1 MINFANGSEPI
12 IDPWLLYLADVLDGL
27 KILSWIVVAIACI
40 CVIVCLAGMAASCD
54 PNCDLDFDDFK
65 MWYCN
70 LKKAI
75 LPTVVSMVFAIIM
88 PSKDTLYKMA
98 IAEALTPDNVKMAYD
113 VTGKTAND
121 ILNGGSEFVKDIM
134 DYGVEKID
142 EIRTGP
148 SEEEE

>member
-12 IDPWLLYLADVLDGL
+12 INPWLLYLADVLDGL
-27 KILSWIVVAIACI
+27 KILSWTVVAIACVY
-40 CVIVCLAGMAASCD
+40 VIVCLAGVAA
-54 PNCDLDFDDFK
+54 NCDLDDDDFK
-65 MWYCN
+65 KWYCN

-75 LPTVVSMVFAIIM
+75 LPTVVSMVFAIVM

-121 ILNGGSEFVKDIM
+121 ILNGGSEFIKDIM

-142 EIRTGP
+142 EMRNVEPIET
-148 SEEEE
+148 EDNAE

>member
-12 IDPWLLYLADVLDGL
+12 INPWLLYLADILDGL
-27 KILSWIVVAIACI
+27 KFFICALAFVAIVYVVI
-40 CVIVCLAGMAASCD
+40 CLVAMGL
-54 PNCDLDFDDFK
+54 NWDDDDNDGVDK
-65 MWYCN
+65 WYKK
-70 LKKAI
+70 LKKSI
-75 LPTVVSMVFAIIM
+75 LPTIASIVFAIAM

-121 ILNGGSEFVKDIM
+121 ILNGGSEFIKDIM

-142 EIRTGP
+142 EIRTGD
-148 SEEEE
+148 SEEDKQ

>member
-12 IDPWLLYLADVLDGL
+12 INPWLFYLADILDGL
-27 KILSWIVVAIACI
+27 KIFAIVLTGVGIAYI
-40 CVIVCLAGMAASCD
+40 IVCLCCMADNYGYDEDKCKIWS
-54 PNCDLDFDDFK
+54 NR
-65 MWYCN
+65 
-70 LKKAI
+70 LKKSMLPAI
-75 LPTVVSMVFAIIM
+75 AFIVFAITM

-121 ILNGGSEFVKDIM
+121 ILNGGSEFIKDIM

-148 SEEEE
+148 NEEDEQ

>member
-12 IDPWLLYLADVLDGL
+12 INPWLLYLADVLDGL
-27 KILSWIVVAIACI
+27 KILSWTVVAIACVY
-40 CVIVCLAGMAASCD
+40 VIVCLAGVAV
-54 PNCDLDFDDFK
+54 NRDLDDDDFK
-65 MWYCN
+65 KWYCN

-98 IAEALTPDNVKMAYD
+98 IAEALTPDNIKMAYD

-121 ILNGGSEFVKDIM
+121 ILNGGSEFIKDIM

-142 EIRTGP
+142 EIRTGD